1 MSNHCKTK
9 DEICNLLNE
18 LKAYETKNATDIS
31 NIYKNVDE
39 LINSNSK
46 IQTRL
51 RQSVTDVSEYSGG
64 GKNLDENFIKY
75 IKSIQK
81 RFKKDK
87 NWREDFIN
95 EMKYEKISNF
105 KEFKKKIINDD
116 ELLPY
121 LISEYEVD
129 FEELIKYPKQ
139 QIDRNYL
146 IKAIEKINKKLNL
159 VEKTDIYS
167 ISTETL
173 YKHLSVLIQNNKDKI
188 PDKDINSILKN
199 FNQPDQQ
206 DYEINLLT
214 TLVGSK
220 VKETLNYLLTMWNK
234 RLNDR
239 RVVLENLK
247 KRVYADNIEY
257 FIKKQSKILKYIYNR
272 TRKEARNI
280 LIESNLGLNFF
291 KILTNDGKIE
301 VDDINPMQED
311 ILFDVLRDF
320 YEIYLI
326 NNFSLREIHNSIMP
340 IGFVVRNIK
349 KGYDSQF
356 AAIAGCIDN
365 DDVMNII
372 SNKCVKSKHPQIK
385 KFCKKLSEVRIN
397 EKNNYF
403 SNERVNIAQQI
414 IRELVSDFTEE
425 YIEYNPYAI
434 NVLALLSEQKTLQ
447 QYSKIGIEKYQ
458 ENYYR
463 YSKKNLNLSDKEVKT
478 ITQKL
483 KSSILESEYLNPDYL
498 NDAETI
504 YWGDEFTWSA
514 LIYIFYKY
522 FGILLIYISGTSKY
536 IHDGSFISW
545 FVHLGQHKKANLK
558 DRAKYAL
565 FLNGSPTLNYTGI
578 HYNPMYYIEK
588 NKKIHLFSIDK
599 TSSEYKK
606 YNDTLKDF
614 LDDITYFEE

>member
-18 LKAYETKNATDIS
+18 LKAYETQNATDIS

-46 IQTRL
+46 IKTRL
-51 RQSVTDVSEYSGG
+51 RRSVTDVSEYSGG

-95 EMKYEKISNF
+95 EMKHEKISNF
-105 KEFKKKIINDD
+105 KELKKKIIDDD

-121 LISEYEVD
+121 LISEYEID
-129 FEELIKYPKQ
+129 FEELLKYPKQ

-159 VEKTDIYS
+159 VEKIDIYS
-167 ISTETL
+167 VSTETL
-173 YKHLSVLIQNNKDKI
+173 YKHLSLLIQDKKEKI
-188 PDKDINSILKN
+188 PEKDINGILKN
-199 FNQPDQQ
+199 FNEQNQY
-206 DYEINLLT
+206 DYEMDLLT
-214 TLVGSK
+214 TLVGK
-220 VKETLNYLLTMWNK
+220 KMKETLNYFITMWNK
-234 RLNDR
+234 KLNNR
-239 RVVLENLK
+239 RNVLENLK
-247 KRVYADNIEY
+247 KRVYADNIDY
-257 FIKKQSKILKYIYNR
+257 FLKKQSRVLKYIYNR
-272 TRKEARNI
+272 KKTEALNV
-280 LIESNLGLNFF
+280 LVESELGLKFF

-301 VDDINPMQED
+301 VDDINKMQEE
-311 ILFDVLRDF
+311 ILFDVFRDF

-326 NNFSLREIHNSIMP
+326 NNFSLREIHNTRMP
-340 IGFVVRNIK
+340 IGFVVRDIK

-356 AAIAGCIDN
+356 AAIASCID
-365 DDVMNII
+365 DDNAMNII
-372 SNKCVKSKHPQIK
+372 SNRCVKSTHPHIK
-385 KFCKKLSEVRIN
+385 NFCKKLTKVRIN
-397 EKNNYF
+397 AKNNYF
-403 SNERVNIAQQI
+403 SKERVDIAQQI
-414 IRELVSDFTEE
+414 IRELVSDFVEE

-434 NVLALLSEQKTLQ
+434 NVLTILLEEKNLK
-447 QYSKIGIEKYQ
+447 QYRDIGIEEYK
-458 ENYYR
+458 NDYYR
-463 YSKKNLNLSDKEVKT
+463 YSKKNLGLSVKEAKK
-478 ITQKL
+478 IAKKL
-483 KSSILESEYLNPDYL
+483 KSIILESEYLNPDYL
-498 NDAETI
+498 NDTSTI
-504 YWGDEFTWSA
+504 YWGDELTWSI

-522 FGILLIYISGTSKY
+522 FGILLIYISGTTKY

-545 FVHLGQHKKANLK
+545 FVHLTEHKKANLK

-565 FLNGSPTLNYTGI
+565 FLNGSPTLNYTGA
-578 HYNPMYYIEK
+578 HYNPMHYIEK
-588 NKKIHLFSIDK
+588 NKKINLFSIDK
-599 TSSEYKK
+599 TSSAYKK